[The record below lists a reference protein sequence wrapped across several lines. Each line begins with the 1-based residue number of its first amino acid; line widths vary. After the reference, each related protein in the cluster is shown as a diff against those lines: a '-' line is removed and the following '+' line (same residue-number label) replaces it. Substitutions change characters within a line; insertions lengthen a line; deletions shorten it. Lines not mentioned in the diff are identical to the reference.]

1 MITTEDRA
9 RAAMRAIGN
18 TVRDAPPLELPPG
31 ARDLPARPLPTR
43 CGSAVTAR
51 ADSACAVPPVPLVP
65 LVLPV
70 PAAAAGIAGGGPS
83 WPRSPPRSRSRPSP
97 SRW

>member
-9 RAAMRAIGN
+9 RAAMQAIGD
-18 TVRDAPPLELPPG
+18 TVRDAPPLQLPS
-31 ARDLPARPLPTR
+31 ALDLPAAADEVQFGGHGAAPRQPAPPR
-43 CGSAVTAR
+43 AVR
-51 ADSACAVPPVPLVP
+51 
-65 LVLPV
+65 PV
-70 PAAAAGIAGGGPS
+70 PAAAAGAAGGGPS